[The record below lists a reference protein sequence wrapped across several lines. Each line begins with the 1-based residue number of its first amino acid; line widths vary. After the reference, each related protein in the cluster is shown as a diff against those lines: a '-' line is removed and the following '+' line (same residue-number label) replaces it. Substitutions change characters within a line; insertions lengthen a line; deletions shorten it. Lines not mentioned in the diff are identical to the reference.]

1 MIKYFLSPDKGKDNC
16 LACLGSS
23 AFCVANVHRS
33 DSWLGLIPMELAT
46 GKNRNIMNE
55 ISNDICHFTA
65 LGLEM
70 HAFYVFM
77 AVFF

>member
-1 MIKYFLSPDKGKDNC
+1 
-16 LACLGSS
+16 
-23 AFCVANVHRS
+23 
-33 DSWLGLIPMELAT
+33 
-46 GKNRNIMNE
+46 MNE

-70 HAFYVFM
+70 HAFCVFM